1 MRSLHEPALMSG
13 QVLYPW
19 VPRETRQKRLLGVES
34 VEKVLPGGP
43 ASQRKGLGP
52 HSYAQSISTRRLHA
66 HTRVCVCVFRR
77 LMLPSVDTYK
87 DRSIEDNHSRTRDG
101 FPKNDF
107 LGDTVQIFPGQML
120 DATFC

>member
-1 MRSLHEPALMSG
+1 MGTERNP
-13 QVLYPW
+13 
-19 VPRETRQKRLLGVES
+19 T
-34 VEKVLPGGP
+34 EKVAGGGICGEGHP
-43 ASQRKGLGP
+43 RRTSVTEEGLRSP
-52 HSYAQSISTRRLHA
+52 QFRTVYK
-66 HTRVCVCVFRR
+66 HTAFACVSVCVCVFRR
-77 LMLPSVDTYK
+77 LILPSVDTYK